1 MESVDR
7 WVATGDICRTCQGVL
22 RLQAR
27 WTRLEVTG
35 DARRQA
41 VERLGAEAR
50 WFVQTLEKVRPCP
63 SHAGVLRLARHLT
76 ESLATVGQ
84 NRSTVEECQV

>member
-1 MESVDR
+1 MTPE
-7 WVATGDICRTCQGVL
+7 TTFDICSTCQGVI

-27 WTRLEVTG
+27 CTRLRA
-35 DARRQA
+35 DADVVGPG

-63 SHAGVLRLARHLT
+63 SHAGVLRLARHLAGEPGT
-76 ESLATVGQ
+76 ADPFRAAL
-84 NRSTVEECQV
+84 VECER